1 MTMKL
6 RKLDPLKVKVP
17 ELRVTA
23 RFDNELYEQFKK
35 SIAEAGQIA
44 PIIVYQVG
52 EEMVLCDGLHRLQEA
67 IAHGD
72 GGIDAVVLTGDMVD
86 VLTKNIFLD
95 HLRGKTPVSEMCKGI
110 TTLYQEYN
118 LDSDQIRERTG
129 LTRDYIERLIKVG
142 QAGPAVLQA
151 IDEGLIGVGI
161 AGQLAR
167 IPSGAMRDVALAQA
181 CKFHYSVK
189 DFTEYIDQALEEL
202 RKMQAGGAAPPPTAT
217 LPPHV
222 YRCEGCQGVIQ
233 PKYLR
238 PSLLCPTCF
247 GRVFQMGQD
256 TQAEEAQA
264 SAETPSP

>member
-1 MTMKL
+1 MKL
-6 RKLDPLKVKVP
+6 RKLAPLKVVVP

-23 RFDNELYEQFKK
+23 RFDNELYAQFKK

-72 GGIDAVVLTGDMVD
+72 GGIDAVILTGDMVD

-95 HLRGKTPVSEMCKGI
+95 HLRGKTPVSEMVKVLN
-110 TTLYQEYN
+110 TLYQDYH
-118 LDSDQIRERTG
+118 LDPDQIRERTG

-151 IDEGLIGVGI
+151 IDDGLIGVGI

-167 IPSGAMRDVALAQA
+167 LPSGAMRDTALAQA
-181 CKFHYSVK
+181 AKFHYSVK
-189 DFTEYIDQALEEL
+189 DFTEYIDAALEEL
-202 RKMQAGGAAPPPTAT
+202 RKMQAVGDTPKPPPT
-217 LPPHV
+217 LPPHI
-222 YRCEGCQGVIQ
+222 YRCEGCQGVIE
-233 PKYLR
+233 PRYLR
-238 PSLLCPTCF
+238 PSMLCPTCF
-247 GRVFQMGQD
+247 GRVFAQGQE
-256 TQAEEAQA
+256 ARAAEAQA
-264 SAETPSP
+264 PAETPPP